1 MKRSLLVLLF
11 VFIGLISCNK
21 ESSSIQLQQE
31 DVNSNPVKSS
41 EAQVKIATE
50 VNENTIESQSVFEK
64 TLVNN
69 KPNEKT
75 TSLKKDSEINLQREI
90 HECYLKENPFKEDIL
105 LSKAERKAAGL
116 PPNKYFEQE
125 WLLEMNPYLG
135 KPTPENLS
143 KIRKQLEETRLQS
156 ALSRIPGDGTD
167 NSWVE
172 RGPNNVG
179 GRTRAIIF
187 DPTDTNAADGITVV
201 AGGVSGG
208 LWKNTNIAN
217 ASSTWTKMTL
227 PEHLNVQSITID
239 PNNSSIWYVGTGESY
254 VFGDVDGN
262 GLWKS
267 LDAGMSWFQVFGG
280 GTVTSIS
287 HQIQRLDIISPSNG
301 SVIGSYTTGLPAF
314 GNAVVSPITASIAL
328 VNDGVAPTDDA
339 CSSLPANSMNGKI
352 ALIRRGSCSFES
364 KVLMAQNAGAVAAII
379 MNNVAGGGV
388 INMAGDGSGATIPCV
403 MISKED
409 GDLLVANLTNLTG
422 TIKPAVLGEYSGV
435 EVQGVQVL
443 NDVAIKNNAGNSE
456 IFVALGD
463 GYYSSASVAT
473 YNSPGNYGLYK
484 STDGGNTWTKL
495 NLPLTANGNQTC
507 PNDIEIGTDGRIWV
521 SSIDSWTYGDGGG
534 RVFGSSNGGTTFNLV
549 HTVTGNGGGKRVQ
562 IEASGTNANKIYIL
576 SELGQSNPN
585 SPTTEVKLE
594 LTTNGFSSVSTLTL
608 PPATGETRL
617 TTYGFTGA
625 QAFYDLVLESD
636 PTNDNIIIAGGI
648 NLAKS
653 TNSGSSWTQ
662 ISNWSG
668 GNGVHSDQH
677 AIVFY
682 PSNTNTVLFGNDG
695 GVYYCASLSAA
706 TNTSSAISSRN
717 NGFNVTQFVGVAVAP
732 LGMPGTTGDFF
743 VAGAQDNG
751 SNYFAA
757 GATSNTGVSS
767 GVNSSIE
774 IQGGDGGIPLFSQDS
789 DKYYIT
795 NYVYNGSMNRR
806 GVGGAYNAKS
816 LETTQNGLFYPAMA
830 LDSSLDIV
838 YSEFYDYATGTQQ
851 IRRISG
857 IKSTSPFGGL
867 TKTNLTNALLTSY
880 PTALTVSP
888 FTTSSTKLFVGT
900 MNGKLLRLDNANG
913 TPTWNDITG
922 PSFIG
927 SVSDIEFGS
936 NENQIF
942 VTFHNYGVTNI
953 WYTPNG
959 GANWYSIEGNLP
971 DLPVKAI
978 VQNPLETNEVMIG
991 TDLGVWYT
999 NTFDPTANSNQSLVW
1014 RQSFNGMS
1022 NVKVTDMDIQIDL
1035 TNPSKFNVYAATYG
1049 RGVFSAEFWTCG
1061 ALSTTWNGS
1070 SWSSG
1075 VPTPKTAVVFAG
1087 NYSSSASLDACSVVV
1102 NNGVNVVFNSGHTLR
1117 VGDDVTVTGT
1127 GTLTIENNA
1136 ALVQYAKHAVN
1147 SGNIL
1152 VKRNSA
1158 PMVRL
1163 DYTGWSSPV
1172 SGQQLLAFSPNTVS
1186 TRFYEYLYTGTTTP
1200 TAYQSVNPN
1209 TNFVAGKGYM
1219 IRVDNTWPTSP
1230 YTVYNGQFFGVP
1242 NNGTILSSIGSGYN
1256 LLGNPYPSPISAKRF
1271 IEQNAKVR
1279 TLYFWTHNVP
1289 QNGAYV
1295 AQTNF
1300 ASYTLLGGVAAVA
1313 GGQIPND
1320 KIQVGQAFY
1329 VNSIGAFDA
1338 KFENELREDA
1348 STTNQFFKNSSEI
1361 TENQPERHRLW
1372 LNLNS
1377 SQQPLNQMMMGYMQ
1391 GASNNVDGTIDGL
1404 VLDVTKPILYN
1415 LLDNKEYVIQGR
1427 ALPFSV
1433 DDVVPL
1439 GFKAIVSDT
1448 YSIEIETFDGLFENV
1463 EIYLKDKQLNTLH
1476 NLKESKYTFFA
1487 TEGVNN
1493 NRFEIIYKN
1502 SNLSEES
1509 LINENSINIYSSSQ
1523 GVSIQ
1528 SSRILNEIVVYDI
1541 LGKVI
1546 YENRN
1551 VNSKEYTIK
1560 TLVSKNQALIVKAT
1574 DVNGFSKTQKII
1586 Y

>member
-1 MKRSLLVLLF
+1 MKRKLLF
-11 VFIGLISCNK
+11 LLFTLVGIFSCQQKSKVQQPEESVRLSTVESNQVFINSEEIDKN
-21 ESSSIQLQQE
+21 
-31 DVNSNPVKSS
+31 VNQVKSDLNNS
-41 EAQVKIATE
+41 LVDYK
-50 VNENTIESQSVFEK
+50 NENK
-64 TLVNN
+64 T
-69 KPNEKT
+69 NED
-75 TSLKKDSEINLQREI
+75 LESEIDIIRKN
-90 HECYLKENPFKEDIL
+90 HECFINENPFKEDIL
-105 LSKAERKAAGL
+105 LDKSERKAAGL

-125 WLLEMNPYLG
+125 WILEMNPYTG

-143 KIRKQLEETRLQS
+143 KIRKQLEDSRIQS

-187 DPTDTNAADGITVV
+187 DPTDTNAADGITVI

-208 LWKNTNIAN
+208 LWKNTNIASAGSN
-217 ASSTWTKMTL
+217 WIKMTL
-227 PEHLNVQSITID
+227 PEHLNVQTITVD
-239 PNNSSIWYVGTGESY
+239 PNNSNIWYVGTGESY

-267 LDAGMSWFQVFGG
+267 LDAGLSWFQVFGG
-280 GTVTSIS
+280 GTVNSIS
-287 HQIQRLDIISPSNG
+287 HLIQRLDVVSPSNG
-301 SVIGSYTTGLPAF
+301 AVIGSYTTGLPAF
-314 GNAVVSPITASIAL
+314 GNPVVTPITAGIAL
-328 VNDGVAPTDDA
+328 VNDGAAPTDDA

-422 TIKPAVLGEYSGV
+422 TINPAVQGEYSGV

-443 NDVAIKNNAGNSE
+443 NDVAIKNNGGNSE

-473 YNSPGNYGLYK
+473 YNSPGNYGVYK

-495 NLPLTANGNQTC
+495 NLPLTTNGNDTC

-521 SSIDSWTYGDGGG
+521 SSTDSWTFGDGGG
-534 RVFGSSNGGTTFNLV
+534 RVFGSSDGGNTFNLV

-562 IEASGTNANKIYIL
+562 IEASHTNPNKIYIL
-576 SELGQSNPN
+576 SELDQANPN
-585 SPTTEVKLE
+585 TPTTEVKLE
-594 LTTNGFSSVSTLTL
+594 LTTNGFGSVSTLTL

-636 PTNDNIIIAGGI
+636 PSNDNIIIAGGI

-653 TNSGSSWTQ
+653 TNSGGSWTQ

-677 AIVFY
+677 AIVFN
-682 PSNTNTVLFGNDG
+682 PNNTNMVLFGNDG
-695 GVYYCASLSAA
+695 GVYYCSSLSGA
-706 TNTSSAISSRN
+706 TNSSSSILARN
-717 NGFNVTQFVGVAVAP
+717 SGFNVTQFVGVAVAP
-732 LGMPGTTGDFF
+732 LGMPSTTNDFF

-751 SNYFAA
+751 SNYFAS

-767 GVNSSIE
+767 GINSSIE

-795 NYVYNGSMNRR
+795 NYVYNSSMNRR
-806 GVGGAYNAKS
+806 GVGGAYNTKV
-816 LETTQNGLFYPAMA
+816 LENTQNGLFYPAMA
-830 LDSSLDIV
+830 LDSNLDIV
-838 YSEFYDYATGTQQ
+838 YSEFYDYTAGTQQ

-867 TKTNLTNALLTSY
+867 TKTNLTNALLTSF

-888 FTTSSTKLFVGT
+888 YTTGSTRLFVGT
-900 MNGKLLRLDNANG
+900 MNGKLLRLDNANA
-913 TPTWNDITG
+913 TPTWNDISG
-922 PSFIG
+922 PNFIG
-927 SVSDIEFGS
+927 SISDVEFGT

-942 VTFHNYGVTNI
+942 VTFHNYGVTNV

-978 VQNPLETNEVMIG
+978 VQNPLETNEIMIG
-991 TDLGVWYT
+991 TDLGVWYS
-999 NTFDPTANSNQSLVW
+999 NTFDPTSSSDQSLVW

-1022 NVKVTDMDIQIDL
+1022 NVKVTDMDIQKDL
-1035 TNPSKFNVYAATYG
+1035 TNPNKFSVYAATYG
-1049 RGVFSAEFWTCG
+1049 RGVFSAEFWSCG
-1061 ALSTTWNGS
+1061 ALTTTWNGS
-1070 SWSSG
+1070 TWSNG
-1075 VPTPKTAVVFAG
+1075 VPTSKTAVTFAG
-1087 NYSSSASLDACSVVV
+1087 NYNSSGDLDACSVVV
-1102 NNGVNVVFNSGHTLR
+1102 NSGVNVTFNTGHTLR
-1117 VGDDVTVTGT
+1117 VGDDVSVNGT
-1127 GTLTIENNA
+1127 GSLTFENNS

-1152 VKRNSA
+1152 VKRDSA
-1158 PMVRL
+1158 PMIRL

-1172 SGQQLLAFSPNTVS
+1172 VGQQLLAFSPNTVS

-1200 TAYQSVNPN
+1200 TAYQSVDPS

-1219 IRVDNTWPTSP
+1219 IRVDNTWPASTYTS
-1230 YTVYNGQFFGVP
+1230 YNGQFYGVP
-1242 NNGTILSSIGSGYN
+1242 NNGTIVSSIGNGYN
-1256 LLGNPYPSPISAKRF
+1256 LLGNPYPSPISAQRF
-1271 IEQNAKVR
+1271 IEQNARVR

-1289 QNGAYV
+1289 QDGSYV

-1300 ASYTLLGGVAAVA
+1300 SSYTLLGGVAAIA

-1320 KIQVGQAFY
+1320 KIQTGQAFY

-1348 STTNQFFKNSSEI
+1348 STTSQFFKSSTNTNESF
-1361 TENQPERHRLW
+1361 PERHRLW
-1372 LNLNS
+1372 LNLKTP
-1377 SQQPLNQMMMGYMQ
+1377 QQPLNQIMIGYMQ

-1404 VLDVTKPILYN
+1404 VLDTSKSILYN
-1415 LLDNKEYVIQGR
+1415 LLEDKEYVIQGR
-1427 ALPFSV
+1427 SLPF
-1433 DDVVPL
+1433 DDNDVVKL
-1439 GFKAIVSDT
+1439 GLKTLVAGN
-1448 YSIEIETFDGLFENV
+1448 YSIEIETFDGMFENTDV
-1463 EIYLKDKQLNTLH
+1463 FLKDKQLAVLH
-1476 NLKESKYTFFA
+1476 NLKETSYTFFA
-1487 TEGVNN
+1487 NEGIDND
-1493 NRFEIIYKN
+1493 RFEIVYKQSSLSDQSILENNLINIFTSSDGIKIQSTANLKDVVIYNVLGKIVYEK
-1502 SNLSEES
+1502 SNLNSPNFTIS
-1509 LINENSINIYSSSQ
+1509 NVISNNE
-1523 GVSIQ
+1523 
-1528 SSRILNEIVVYDI
+1528 
-1541 LGKVI
+1541 
-1546 YENRN
+1546 
-1551 VNSKEYTIK
+1551 T
-1560 TLVSKNQALIVKAT
+1560 LIVKAT
-1574 DVNGFSKTQKII
+1574 DSNGKIETKKII